1 MNAYSWTMEVILKL
15 AFYILCVLV
24 PLHMLMAHE
33 YCRWQREL
41 SARRHG
47 VIVDRFDALDDA
59 SEVIGIY
66 RGVEIHDTVTFQGV
80 RYEFFGVAPSGKQDR
95 LRGDELYLDPGL
107 LYVSRDG
114 SLMDGPPAARDQRN
128 MRISRR

>member
-1 MNAYSWTMEVILKL
+1 MMEVILKL

-33 YCRWQREL
+33 FHRWQREL

-47 VIVDRFDALDDA
+47 VIVNRFDALDEA
-59 SEVIGIY
+59 TEVIGIY
-66 RGVEIHDTVTFQGV
+66 CGVEIHRTVTFQGV
-80 RYEFFGVAPSGKQDR
+80 QYEFFGVAPSGRQGT
-95 LRGDELYLDPGL
+95 LRQDELYLDPGL

-114 SLMDGPPAARDQRN
+114 SLMDEPPAVRDQRS
-128 MRISRR
+128 MRVSRR

>member
-1 MNAYSWTMEVILKL
+1 MMEVILKL

-33 YCRWQREL
+33 YYRWQREL

-47 VIVDRFDALDDA
+47 VIVHRFDALDEA
-59 SEVIGIY
+59 SEVIGLY
-66 RGVEIHDTVTFQGV
+66 SGVGIHRTVTFQGV
-80 RYEFFGVAPSGKQDR
+80 QYEYFGVAPAGWQGK
-95 LRGDELYLDPGL
+95 LRRDELYLDPGL

-114 SLMDGPPAARDQRN
+114 SLIDGPPAARDQRS

>member
-1 MNAYSWTMEVILKL
+1 MMEVILKL
-15 AFYILCVLV
+15 TFYILCVLV

-33 YCRWQREL
+33 FHRWQREL

-47 VIVDRFDALDDA
+47 VIVHRFEALDEA

-66 RGVEIHDTVTFQGV
+66 GGVEIHRTVTFQGV
-80 RYEFFGVAPSGKQDR
+80 QYEFFGVAPSGGQAK
-95 LRGDELYLDPGL
+95 LRQDELYLDPGL

-114 SLMDGPPAARDQRN
+114 SLIDGPRAARDQRST
-128 MRISRR
+128 RSSRR

>member
-1 MNAYSWTMEVILKL
+1 MMEVILKL

-33 YCRWQREL
+33 FHRWQREL

-47 VIVDRFDALDDA
+47 VIVHQLDALDEA
-59 SEVIGIY
+59 SEVIGVY
-66 RGVEIHDTVTFQGV
+66 SGVQIHRTVTFQGV
-80 RYEFFGVAPSGKQDR
+80 QYEFLGVAPSGGQGK
-95 LRGDELYLDPGL
+95 LRQDELYLDPGL
-107 LYVSRDG
+107 LYVNRDG
-114 SLMDGPPAARDQRN
+114 SLMDGPPAARDQRS

>member
-1 MNAYSWTMEVILKL
+1 MEVILKL
-15 AFYILCVLV
+15 TFYILCVLV

-33 YCRWQREL
+33 FHRWQREL

-47 VIVDRFDALDDA
+47 VIVHRFDALDDA
-59 SEVIGIY
+59 SEVIGVY
-66 RGVEIHDTVTFQGV
+66 GGVQIHRTVTFQGV
-80 RYEFFGVAPSGKQDR
+80 QYEFHGVASSGEQGK
-95 LRGDELYLDPGL
+95 LRRDELYLDPGL

-114 SLMDGPPAARDQRN
+114 SLIDGPPAARDQGS